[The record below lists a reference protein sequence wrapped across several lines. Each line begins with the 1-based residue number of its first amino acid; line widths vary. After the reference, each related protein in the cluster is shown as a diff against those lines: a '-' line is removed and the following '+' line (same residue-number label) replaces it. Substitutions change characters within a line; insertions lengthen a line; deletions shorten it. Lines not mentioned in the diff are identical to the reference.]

1 MVLTVTAFRRLRAA
15 RVQTSIT
22 GEGLAVTAMTIAI
35 ACGVGMLALI
45 GRDSVLGGLTFATGV
60 TVVALAAVAAL
71 FLGGLAWASG
81 TGVYR
86 VHWRAS
92 VIVLAFVTGL
102 IALIVQWKPPNPAII
117 GIAAVIAILGGY
129 AAASE
134 LERDPAT
141 RPYRFPATVAM
152 ASVLVAGVA
161 RGADALVRQEPW
173 PAAWLIAALVVVG
186 GMMRLVA
193 PRAMRTWRIV
203 GYAAFLGYCIL
214 VCYLAERALIHAGV
228 SSAGAALSSADMVF
242 DLLVISV
249 VQSRFA
255 DLGDSDAAAV
265 TTEYITEQEHRENP
279 RAYLGSPISERGRA
293 SAPDEVVAD
302 MVPMGLAVGIGLLV
316 LLAAAAKPLGLD
328 HGATR
333 PASIRLLIVAA
344 PPLLLC
350 MLASNTVI
358 LKRWRAQ
365 AAEPQISRRLTQLDL
380 PRWYWLLP
388 TIGALLWLGLM
399 LTLSGGTP
407 RVPLI
412 GGLAALLM
420 FGLVTKSLAWG
431 TTRIQTLTPTRGQL
445 LIGTL
450 VGAATATATFWL
462 ISYGM
467 WEDGRPIAG
476 GWLSATVLV
485 VFLANVA
492 LSTLTGWT
500 FATGLPNG
508 RRTQQILDR
517 ENAYG
522 YAVLDSAIFNVVL
535 AVGVLIPL
543 YAAVRDSALGVSPL
557 RIVASM
563 VFVPG
568 FVGAVIWGLH
578 NWKTYDLLIQNSR
591 SHGLSRVVLARCD
604 GQWDDAHNLDTAW
617 RRNFHYHIE
626 SQRLGVAALAT
637 LGLLELLQVLLQ

>member
-1 MVLTVTAFRRLRAA
+1 
-15 RVQTSIT
+15 
-22 GEGLAVTAMTIAI
+22 
-35 ACGVGMLALI
+35 
-45 GRDSVLGGLTFATGV
+45 
-60 TVVALAAVAAL
+60 
-71 FLGGLAWASG
+71 
-81 TGVYR
+81 
-86 VHWRAS
+86 
-92 VIVLAFVTGL
+92 
-102 IALIVQWKPPNPAII
+102 
-117 GIAAVIAILGGY
+117 
-129 AAASE
+129 
-134 LERDPAT
+134 
-141 RPYRFPATVAM
+141 
-152 ASVLVAGVA
+152 
-161 RGADALVRQEPW
+161 
-173 PAAWLIAALVVVG
+173 
-186 GMMRLVA
+186 
-193 PRAMRTWRIV
+193 
-203 GYAAFLGYCIL
+203 
-214 VCYLAERALIHAGV
+214 
-228 SSAGAALSSADMVF
+228 
-242 DLLVISV
+242 
-249 VQSRFA
+249 
-255 DLGDSDAAAV
+255 
-265 TTEYITEQEHRENP
+265 
-279 RAYLGSPISERGRA
+279 
-293 SAPDEVVAD
+293 
-302 MVPMGLAVGIGLLV
+302 MVPMGLAVGIGLLA

-350 MLASNTVI
+350 MLVSNTVI

-365 AAEPQISRRLTQLDL
+365 AAEPQISRLLTQLDL

-388 TIGALLWLGLM
+388 TIGASLWLGLM

-445 LIGTL
+445 MIGTL

-467 WEDGRPIAG
+467 WEYGRPIAG

-485 VFLANVA
+485 IFLANVA

-591 SHGLSRVVLARCD
+591 LHGLSRVVLARCD
-604 GQWDDAHNLDTAW
+604 GQWDDADNLDTAW